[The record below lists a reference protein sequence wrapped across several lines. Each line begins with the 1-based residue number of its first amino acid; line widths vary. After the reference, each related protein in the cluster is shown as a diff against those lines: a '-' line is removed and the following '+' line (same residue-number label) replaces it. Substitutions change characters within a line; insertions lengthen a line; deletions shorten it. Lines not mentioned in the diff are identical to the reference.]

1 MKSLRNERWANVTAA
16 FIIAAILVFLFGA
29 LSAWNDKLA
38 EIEYPADEF
47 GHEVNYPDGF
57 WFSGWGLFVAVSISA
72 GLLAFVVRNAVI
84 TLDGY
89 NNPKGSRQ
97 LRIWGYAITGFGV
110 PCSFLSPNLGP
121 IVFIVGVACLVVSI
135 QQKTSS

>member
-1 MKSLRNERWANVTAA
+1 MKSLRIQRWANVTAA
-16 FIIAAILVFLFGA
+16 FIIAAILGFLFGA

-38 EIEYPADEF
+38 EIEYPSEEF
-47 GHEVNYPDGF
+47 GHEVTYPDGF
-57 WFSGWGLFVAVSISA
+57 WFYGGGLFVAVSIAA

-97 LRIWGYAITGFGV
+97 LQIWGYAITGFGV
-110 PCSFLSPNLGP
+110 PCSFLNPNLGP
-121 IVFIVGVACLVVSI
+121 IVFIVGLACLVVSI
-135 QQKTSS
+135 QQRTE

>member
-1 MKSLRNERWANVTAA
+1 MKSLRIERWVNVTAA
-16 FIIAAILVFLFGA
+16 VFIAAILSFLFGA

-38 EIEYPADEF
+38 EIEYAAEELRY
-47 GHEVNYPDGF
+47 EVTYPDGF
-57 WFSGWGLFVAVSISA
+57 WFYGGGLFVAVSIAA

-97 LRIWGYAITGFGV
+97 LQIWGYAITGFGV
-110 PCSFLSPNLGP
+110 PCSFLNPNLGP
-121 IVFIVGVACLVVSI
+121 IVFIVGLACLVVSI
-135 QQKTSS
+135 QQKTE